1 MKAIKIIKDPSTFQ
15 LLADETRR
23 RIMYLLRAKEMTAG
37 KIAIELKLTPQTVY
51 HHIKKLQKGGLVE
64 VAREERCGHLIESY
78 YRASAEMFSF
88 SHGKTTAQSLRSKQ
102 LTKDQTTTALKAL
115 ETIGFNLEYD
125 KGKIS
130 QLVDAQSN
138 LEECCEDADKL
149 EQAIYE
155 MNDLDLLTKK
165 TAVSFAKILTMSEEE
180 FNRDHENRKKFRQLL
195 STLIKKQ

>member
-1 MKAIKIIKDPSTFQ
+1 
-15 LLADETRR
+15 
-23 RIMYLLRAKEMTAG
+23 MYLLRAKEMTAG